1 MSEINKQ
8 SLVKSQSASKQCN
21 EILKTQ
27 LEYWKQQLAGAP
39 FVLELPTDKQ
49 RHSQQSF
56 QADRELL
63 KLDADLTQ
71 KLKSLN
77 QQSGTTLFMSLLA
90 ILVSLLSRYTHQKD
104 VLVGVAVKEENSSEW
119 ASLKG
124 NREETLVLRN
134 NLVENPTFAQ
144 LLQEV
149 KQVAQE
155 AYGNADVTFEML
167 IEELQPELDL
177 SRHPLVQVEFALDQ
191 EVREWSR
198 SEESQKV
205 EFDLAFHFWEVAEK
219 IEGEIVYNSD
229 LFEAATISRMVG
241 HYQTLLASAIA
252 NPQQSVA
259 ELFMLTVAEQHQ
271 LLVEWNNTQA
281 DYPKDKCFHHLFEA
295 QVELTPEATAVVF
308 EQQQLTY
315 AELNC
320 RANQLARYLKN
331 LGVKPEVLVGIC
343 MERSVEMIVGLLGI
357 LKAGGAYVPLDPKY
371 PQERLDF
378 MFKDT
383 QVAVLLT
390 QEHLREHLPS
400 YLEHIVYIDTDWI
413 KIEQQKLENLVS
425 GVEPDNLAYVIYTS
439 GSTGK
444 PKGVMIE
451 HRGLCNMVEAKMH
464 FGVHPNSRVLQ
475 FASLSFE
482 ASVFEIAM
490 ALTVG
495 ATLCI
500 GRKKDVMSG
509 QIFHDQKI
517 TVAELPP
524 SLLAVLKAQN
534 FPHLETIISVGEA
547 CSTNI
552 VANWATGNCRLFNPY
567 GPTETTWYATV
578 TECFADG
585 QKPTIGRPIIN
596 KQVYILDDHLRPVPI
611 NVPGELHIGGLG
623 VARGYLNR
631 PELTKEKFIP
641 NPFEELKTKCSDRL
655 YKTGDRARFLA
666 NGNIEF
672 LGRFDHQVKIRGFRI
687 ELGEIESA
695 LSQHPAVQQNVVTV
709 CEELGDKRLVA
720 YIVLN
725 RKGEQE
731 GLPENTEFYN
741 IDARHQS
748 DPKEISTEADNEQF
762 SPLKQ
767 TKNSPDQLVSDFR
780 SHLKQKLPEYMLPS
794 TFVLLVTL
802 PLTPNGKV
810 DRRALP
816 APDQLR
822 PELRSSFMAPRTPD
836 EQKIAGIWAQVLKL
850 EQIGI
855 HDNFFE
861 LGGYSLLATK
871 VIAHL
876 HQAFGIELPLSTI
889 FEAPT
894 IAELCVA
901 LKQCAN

>member
-77 QQSGTTLFMSLLA
+77 QQSGTTLFISLLA

-901 LKQCAN
+901 LKQCQ